1 MPDRFDFVVIGAGP
15 GGYVAAIRAAQ
26 LGLKVACVEK
36 NRTLG
41 GTCLNVGCIPSKAM
55 LDSSE
60 LFHLAKHRF
69 GHHGI
74 KVGGVDLDLPKM
86 LARKDGIVKSLT
98 DGVAFLLK
106 KNNITHFSGAGK
118 LLGQGKIQVGGE
130 PSPPTPLPKGEGGI
144 REIEAGAII
153 LATGSEPT
161 PLPFLPFDGKQI
173 VSSTEALA
181 FERVPQSLVVI
192 GGGFIGLE
200 IGSVWARLGAKVTV
214 LEFLPRLLPLN
225 DAEVAKALH
234 KSLQKQGLEIHLE
247 TKVTGATKQP
257 ARVSVHAE
265 QEGKKVDF
273 QGEKILVCVGRRP
286 YSEGLGLKEIG
297 VQVEE
302 RSGRVTVNDRFETSV
317 PGVFAIGDLIRGPML
332 AHKASEEGI
341 AVAELLA
348 KKAGHVNYNT
358 IPSVIY
364 THPEVAAV
372 GLTEEQVK
380 ESGKKYKVGKFNIGT
395 TGRAKCLDE
404 TEGFV
409 KIITDADTDRILGM
423 HVIGPRAS
431 DLIAEG
437 VLAMEFFASAED
449 LARTCHGH
457 PTLSEAVGEAARAA
471 WAKAIQA

>member
-1 MPDRFDFVVIGAGP
+1 MPDRFDVVVIGAGP

-26 LGLKVACVEK
+26 LGMKVACVEK
-36 NRTLG
+36 SRTLG
-41 GTCLNVGCIPSKAM
+41 GTCLNVGCIPSKAL

-60 LFHLAKHRF
+60 LYHLAKHRF
-69 GHHGI
+69 EHHGI
-74 KVGGVDLDLPKM
+74 KVGDVILDLPRM
-86 LARKDGIVKSLT
+86 LTRKDGIVKSLT

-106 KNNITHFSGAGK
+106 KNNITHYSGAGK
-118 LLGQGKIQVGGE
+118 LLGKGKIQVAGE
-130 PSPPTPLPKGEGGI
+130 PSPSTPLPKGEGSKC
-144 REIEAGAII
+144 ELQAGAII

-173 VSSTEALA
+173 VSSTEALS
-181 FERVPQSLVVI
+181 FERVPNQLIVI

-200 IGSVWARLGAKVTV
+200 IGSVWARLGSKVTV

-225 DAEVAKALH
+225 DGDVAKALH
-234 KSLQKQGLEIHLE
+234 KSLQKQGLDIHLE
-247 TKVTGATKQP
+247 TKVTGATKQ
-257 ARVSVHAE
+257 AIRVTVHAE
-265 QEGKKVDF
+265 QDGKKVDF

-286 YSEGLGLKEIG
+286 YADGLGLTEVG
-297 VQVEE
+297 VQTEE
-302 RSGRVTVNDRFETSV
+302 RSGRVMVSDKFETSV
-317 PGVFAIGDLIRGPML
+317 PGIFAIGDLIRGPML

-341 AVAELLA
+341 AVTELIA
-348 KKAGHVNYNT
+348 NKAGHVNYNT

-380 ESGKKYKVGKFNIGT
+380 ETGKKYKVGKFNIGT

-409 KIITDADTDRILGM
+409 KIIADADTDRILGM

-449 LARTCHGH
+449 LARTCHAH

>member
-1 MPDRFDFVVIGAGP
+1 MPDRFDVVVIGAGP

-26 LGLKVACVEK
+26 LGLKVACIEK
-36 NRTLG
+36 SRTLG
-41 GTCLNVGCIPSKAM
+41 GTCLNVGCIPSKAL

-60 LFHLAKHRF
+60 LYSLAKNRF

-74 KVGGVDLDLPKM
+74 QVGNIQLDLPRM

-98 DGVAFLLK
+98 DGVAYLLK
-106 KNNITHFSGAGK
+106 KNSIAHFTGTAK
-118 LLGQGKIQVGGE
+118 LLGPGKVQVGGE
-130 PSPPTPLPKGEGGI
+130 KPVDL
-144 REIEAGAII
+144 EAGAVI

-161 PLPFLPFDGKQI
+161 PLPFLPFDGQQI

-181 FERVPQSLVVI
+181 FDRVPGRLIVI

-200 IGSVWARLGAKVTV
+200 IGSVWARLGSKVTV

-225 DAEVAKALH
+225 DTEVANALT
-234 KSLQKQGLEIHLE
+234 KSLKKQGLDIQLE
-247 TKVTGATKQP
+247 TKVTGATKQ
-257 ARVSVHAE
+257 AGGVIVQTE
-265 QEGKKVDF
+265 QAGAKVEF
-273 QGEKILVCVGRRP
+273 QGDKVLVCVGRRP
-286 YSEGLGLKEIG
+286 YTAGLGLTDAG
-297 VQVEE
+297 VQLEE
-302 RSGRVTVNDRFETSV
+302 RSGRVVVNKRLETAV
-317 PGVFAIGDLIRGPML
+317 KGVYAIGDLIHGPML

-341 AVAELLA
+341 AVAELIA
-348 KKAGHVNYNT
+348 GKAGHVNYNT

-372 GLTEEQVK
+372 GLTEEQAK
-380 ESGKKYKVGKFNIGT
+380 ENGKKYKVGKFNIGV

-409 KIITDADTDRILGM
+409 KIITDAATDRVLGM

-449 LARTCHGH
+449 LARTCHAH

>member
-1 MPDRFDFVVIGAGP
+1 MIWEFVMPDRFDVAVIGAGP

-26 LGLKVACVEK
+26 LGMKVACVEK
-36 NRTLG
+36 DRTLG

-60 LFHLAKHRF
+60 LYTLAKNRF
-69 GHHGI
+69 SHHGI
-74 KVGGVDLDLPKM
+74 KVGDIELDLAKM
-86 LARKDGIVKSLT
+86 MSRKDGIVKSLT
-98 DGVAFLLK
+98 DGVAFLVK
-106 KNNITHFSGAGK
+106 KNNITHVNGTAK
-118 LLGQGKIQVGGE
+118 LLGSGKIQ
-130 PSPPTPLPKGEGGI
+130 I
-144 REIEAGAII
+144 AGNKPAELESAAII

-161 PLPFLPFDGKQI
+161 PLPFLPFDSKQI
-173 VSSTEALA
+173 VSSTEALC
-181 FERVPQSLVVI
+181 FERVPQSLIVI

-200 IGSVWARLGAKVTV
+200 IGSVWARLGSKVTV

-234 KSLQKQGLEIHLE
+234 RSLQKQGLEINLE

-257 ARVSVHAE
+257 GRIAVNAE
-265 QEGKKVDF
+265 QGGKNVDF
-273 QGEKILVCVGRRP
+273 QGEKVLVCVGRRP

-297 VQVEE
+297 CQTEE
-302 RSGRVTVNDRFETSV
+302 RSGRVVVNDRFETSV

-358 IPSVIY
+358 IPSIIY

-380 ESGKKYKVGKFNIGT
+380 ESGKKYKVGRFNIGT

-409 KIITDADTDRILGM
+409 KIIADAETDRILGM
-423 HVIGPRAS
+423 HVIGARAS

-437 VLAMEFFASAED
+437 VLAMEFYASAED
-449 LARTCHGH
+449 LARTCHAH

-471 WAKAIQA
+471 WSKAIQA

>member
-1 MPDRFDFVVIGAGP
+1 MSDRFDVIVIGSGP

-36 NRTLG
+36 SRTLG

-60 LFHLAKHRF
+60 LYHLAKNRF
-69 GHHGI
+69 GVHGI
-74 KVGGVDLDLPKM
+74 KVGDLELDLGAM
-86 LARKDGIVKSLT
+86 LKRKDGIVKSLT

-106 KNNITHFSGAGK
+106 KNSITHFNGTGK
-118 LLGQGKIQVGGE
+118 LIGKGKVQVGD
-130 PSPPTPLPKGEGGI
+130 
-144 REIEAGAII
+144 IELEASNII

-181 FERVPQSLVVI
+181 FDRVPQSLIVI

-200 IGSVWARLGAKVTV
+200 IGSVWARLGSKVTV

-225 DAEVAKALH
+225 DAEVAKTLER
-234 KSLQKQGLEIHLE
+234 SLKKQGLDIHLE
-247 TKVTGATKQP
+247 TKVTGATKEK
-257 ARVSVHAE
+257 ARVTVRTEA
-265 QEGKKVDF
+265 EGKKLDF
-273 QGEKILVCVGRRP
+273 QGDKVLVSVGRRP
-286 YSEGLGLKEIG
+286 FSEGLGLKEIG
-297 VQVEE
+297 VVTEE
-302 RSGRVTVNDRFETSV
+302 RSGRVVVNERFETNV

-341 AVAELLA
+341 AVAELIA
-348 KKAGHVNYNT
+348 GKAGHVNYNT
-358 IPSVIY
+358 IPSVVY

-380 ESGKKYKVGKFNIGT
+380 ETGKKYKVGKFNIGV

-409 KIITDADTDRILGM
+409 KIIADAETDRILGM

-437 VLAMEFFASAED
+437 VLGMEFYATAED
-449 LARTCHGH
+449 VARTCHGH

>member
-1 MPDRFDFVVIGAGP
+1 MPDRFDIAVIGAGP

-26 LGLKVACVEK
+26 LGMKVACVEK
-36 NRTLG
+36 NRSLG
-41 GTCLNVGCIPSKAM
+41 GTCLNVGCIPSKAL

-60 LFHLAKHRF
+60 IYYLAKHRF

-74 KVGGVDLDLPKM
+74 QLGGVELDLPRM
-86 LARKDGIVKSLT
+86 HTRKNEIVKSLT

-106 KNNITHFSGAGK
+106 KNSITHYVGAGR
-118 LLGQGKIQVGGE
+118 LLGKGKIEVAGDNPAE
-130 PSPPTPLPKGEGGI
+130 L
-144 REIEAGAII
+144 EAGAII
-153 LATGSEPT
+153 LATGSEPA

-181 FERVPQSLVVI
+181 FERVPSRLIVI

-214 LEFLPRLLPLN
+214 LEFLPRLLPVN
-225 DAEVAKALH
+225 DGEVAKALH
-234 KSLQKQGLEIHLE
+234 KSLQKQGLDIHLE
-247 TKVTGATKQP
+247 TKVTGAKKLTNN
-257 ARVSVHAE
+257 VTVHAE
-265 QEGKKVDF
+265 QDGKNVDF
-273 QGEKILVCVGRRP
+273 TGEKVLVCVGRRP
-286 YSEGLGLKEIG
+286 YTEGLNLKEIG

-302 RSGRVTVNDRFETSV
+302 KSGRVPVNSKFETSV
-317 PGVFAIGDLIRGPML
+317 PGVFAIGDMIRGPML

-341 AVAELLA
+341 ALAELLA
-348 KKAGHVNYNT
+348 GKAGHVNYNT

-380 ESGKKYKVGKFNIGT
+380 EEGRKYKVGKFNIGV

-409 KIITDADTDRILGM
+409 KIIADAETDRILGM

-437 VLAMEFFASAED
+437 VLGMEFFASAED
-449 LARTCHGH
+449 LARTCHAH

>member
-1 MPDRFDFVVIGAGP
+1 MPDRFDVVVIGAGP

-74 KVGGVDLDLPKM
+74 KVGDVDLDLPKM
-86 LARKDGIVKSLT
+86 MARKDGIVKSLT

-118 LLGQGKIQVGGE
+118 LIGKGKIQVAGD
-130 PSPPTPLPKGEGGI
+130 KQA
-144 REIEAGAII
+144 EIDAGAII

-181 FERVPQSLVVI
+181 FERVPSSLVVI

-200 IGSVWARLGAKVTV
+200 IGSVWARLGSKVTV

-234 KSLQKQGLEIHLE
+234 KSLQKQGLDIHLE

-257 ARVSVHAE
+257 IRVTVHAE
-265 QEGKKVDF
+265 KEGKKVDF
-273 QGEKILVCVGRRP
+273 EGEKILVCVGRRP
-286 YSEGLGLKEIG
+286 YSDGLGLKEIG

-317 PGVFAIGDLIRGPML
+317 PGVYAIGDLIRGPML